1 MEQIEMLWQYQQA
14 DIAADRF
21 ENKMRRSP
29 NRIKLIKS
37 RDFILEQ
44 QNAIKSIEE
53 EVLSMADRVD
63 ILKEAVNRTK
73 EQLQGME
80 EKFEHE
86 AHTSLE
92 EAKTFT
98 HDAKKL
104 LRTIND
110 YEQEISQIG
119 TLAKDK
125 DLQQKEI
132 RVKAAKVKIEFDETK
147 ALYDAERKE
156 QSVQL
161 EKMRALAEDKAKEID
176 PTLLKKY
183 QGIKSH
189 VSPPMA
195 QLLNDQCGGCNMSL
209 PSATLRAIKTDH
221 AIIECENCG
230 RMLVQ

>member
-44 QNAIKSIEE
+44 QNAIKSIEQ

-73 EQLQGME
+73 EQLEGME
-80 EKFEHE
+80 EKFQQE
-86 AHTSLE
+86 APASLE
-92 EAKTFT
+92 EAKLFT
-98 HDAKKL
+98 GDAKKL
-104 LRTIND
+104 LRTISD
-110 YEQEISQIG
+110 YEQEILQIG
-119 TLAKDK
+119 VLAKDK

-156 QSVQL
+156 QSAQL
-161 EKMRALAEDKAKEID
+161 EEMRNIAKDQSKGINA
-176 PTLLKKY
+176 PLLEKY
-183 QGIKSH
+183 HAIKSH
-189 VSPPMA
+189 VTPPMA

-209 PSATLRAIKTDH
+209 PSATLRAIKIDH